1 MNKHLFTSTLR
12 ELRTEFS
19 NRNLWIILIGASVV
33 IGLSGPFETFT
44 HLPTL
49 PRLLYWTLIVIST
62 YVIGS
67 AVSHVAAQLTSKFS
81 TVLQITL
88 TTLACGIGVT
98 AYLAVVNYLLFGFR
112 IALDASLIVQFAI
125 VTVICAVVIIGG
137 YLASDSEAAVA
148 PPAILSRLPFDKRGS
163 LVTIS
168 ATDHYVEVIT
178 TKGREMLLMRLRDAI
193 SETGDVDGL
202 QVHRSHWIAIEHVK
216 AARRDRDRA
225 VLTMSDGVEIPV
237 SRSYMPAIRERG
249 LLQR

>member
-1 MNKHLFTSTLR
+1 M
-12 ELRTEFS
+12 
-19 NRNLWIILIGASVV
+19 V

-67 AVSHVAAQLTSKFS
+67 AVSHVAAQLTAKFS
-81 TVLQITL
+81 IVFQITL
-88 TTLACGIGVT
+88 ITLACGIGVT

-112 IALDASLIVQFAI
+112 VAFDTSLFVQFTI

-137 YLASDSEAAVA
+137 YLASESEAAA
-148 PPAILSRLPFDKRGS
+148 QPPAILSRLPLEKRGA
-163 LVTIS
+163 LVSIS
-168 ATDHYVEVIT
+168 ATDHYVEVT
-178 TKGREMLLMRLRDAI
+178 TNKGREMLLMRLRDAI
-193 SETGDVDGL
+193 GETGNIDGL
-202 QVHRSHWIAIEHVK
+202 QVHRSHWIAIDHVK

-225 VLTMSDGVEIPV
+225 VLTMSDDVEIPV